1 MACATGDVTDIC
13 LNFPQIER
21 DEIRASLSHSS
32 PDPKTSETTVHF
44 HNNPLSE
51 LRNLR
56 ALEAQISRTISLTKQ
71 VKTMDRKLGLSKEY
85 IQYTNRLAKMAGG
98 GSSLLSAM
106 GASDPDAMDFDYGG
120 AGWADDEPEET
131 IMQDFEDEI

>member
-1 MACATGDVTDIC
+1 M
-13 LNFPQIER
+13 
-21 DEIRASLSHSS
+21 HSG
-32 PDPKTSETTVHF
+32 PDLKTSETTVHF

-71 VKTMDRKLGLSKEY
+71 VKAMDRKLGLSKEY

-98 GSSLLSAM
+98 GSSLLSM

-120 AGWADDEPEET
+120 ASWADDEPEET
-131 IMQDFEDEI
+131 IMQDFDDEI